1 MNAEK
6 APDAKAAR
14 KWIIALIAFDDPD
27 MTPQVIKECIA
38 DDDDE
43 RVAAFLRGGELLD
56 VIIESDEDAVE
67 SYRQQVERKCLR

>member
-27 MTPQVIKECIA
+27 MIPQVIKECIA

-67 SYRQQVERKCLR
+67 SYRRQVERKCLR